1 MFVTFPMC
9 HCTTALLPYCPSST
23 SPLFTVLL
31 FSGGALF
38 VSDARFTAKDS
49 AWVGNAVKSRAGG
62 AVLGERGAIITMDTC
77 VLAANAIQDS
87 NGAGGAVYLRNKATL
102 RATGKCVCC
111 WWCRYCLNDEN

>member
-1 MFVTFPMC
+1 
-9 HCTTALLPYCPSST
+9 
-23 SPLFTVLL
+23 
-31 FSGGALF
+31 
-38 VSDARFTAKDS
+38 VSDAQFTAKDS

>member
-1 MFVTFPMC
+1 
-9 HCTTALLPYCPSST
+9 
-23 SPLFTVLL
+23 
-31 FSGGALF
+31 
-38 VSDARFTAKDS
+38 VSDAQFTAEDS

-111 WWCRYCLNDEN
+111 WWCRYCLNDATNTNAQYMWYSTMIRHRDTPP